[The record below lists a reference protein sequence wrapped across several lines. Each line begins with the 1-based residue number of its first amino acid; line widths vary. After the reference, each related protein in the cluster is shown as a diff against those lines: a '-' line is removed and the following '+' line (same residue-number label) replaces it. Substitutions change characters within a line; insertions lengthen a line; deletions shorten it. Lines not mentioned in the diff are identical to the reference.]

1 MSKDDLESFKNQMSD
16 VMPLEVNRVNL
27 HQKKVVTLGMEA
39 RRKAAQQKITM
50 LVDDSVTED
59 VFDQVEPRD
68 ILKYQHKDSDNG
80 VFKKLCQG
88 KLSHQAVVD
97 LHHMTVLQA
106 KTELTSCI
114 DDCVLDG
121 FTVLLVIHGRGEGR
135 EKPALL
141 KSWTNY
147 WLKNISSVIGFHSAQ
162 SRNGGTG
169 ATCVLLSKI
178 SPSSQ

>member
-1 MSKDDLESFKNQMSD
+1 MSKDELESFKKQMSD
-16 VMPLEVNRVNL
+16 VMPLKANRVNL
-27 HQKKVVTLGMEA
+27 HQKKVATLGMEA
-39 RRKAAQQKITM
+39 RKKAAQKKITM
-50 LVDDSVTED
+50 LIDDSTPED

-68 ILKYQHKDSDNG
+68 ILSYKLKDSDNE

-88 KLSHQAVVD
+88 KLNHQAVLD

-106 KTELTSCI
+106 KTELTRFI
-114 DDCVLDG
+114 DDCVSDG

-141 KSWTNY
+141 KSWTNC

-169 ATCVLLSKI
+169 ATCVLLRKI
-178 SPSSQ
+178 SRLPQ